1 MHISDFKHIRAVVF
15 YTVIMNF
22 FHFHQ
27 KFSNNLWK
35 KLSLSPSPPTITTL
49 PSKNKNF
56 WPSQTDLFSKIFAP
70 LPPALFILEEK
81 VHTTYMETLEQVPAI
96 YIGALEQNW
105 WMFNKQRWASTDLL
119 LYKPFLTISLVNF
132 VCGFLLLI
140 LLTYYCFST
149 YLVLQ

>member
-1 MHISDFKHIRAVVF
+1 M
-15 YTVIMNF
+15 F
-22 FHFHQ
+22 FI
-27 KFSNNLWK
+27 LWLWIFFIFTKNSLTICEK
-35 KLSLSPSPPTITTL
+35 KLSLSQSPPTITTL

-56 WPSQTDLFSKIFAP
+56 WPSQTDFFSKIFAP

-81 VHTTYMETLEQVPAI
+81 VHTIYMETLEQVPAI

-105 WMFNKQRWASTDLL
+105 WIFNKQRWASTDLL